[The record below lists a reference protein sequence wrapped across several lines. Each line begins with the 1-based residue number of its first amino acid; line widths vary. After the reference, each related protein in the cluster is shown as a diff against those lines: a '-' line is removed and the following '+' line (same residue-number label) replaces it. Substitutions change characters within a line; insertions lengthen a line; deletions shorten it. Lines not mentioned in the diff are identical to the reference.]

1 MKPKIIS
8 YDLDALQAIRTGV
21 EAVYKVAKAAYGP
34 LSGNVLLQ
42 RNWGAPTISHDG
54 VTNVREVFL
63 KNAISDM
70 AAQVIK
76 QAAEKSNQTVGDG
89 TSAVSILASEIYF
102 EAIKRTA
109 HGDNPLQVSKQITK
123 EAELIAKAVMEQ
135 AEPLTDDLME
145 HVATISAGDEAIGQ
159 MIADTLKKV
168 GTDGGVLVEKY
179 PGYGIYNDIVEGFY
193 FQRGF
198 TYVNLINNYAQLKAE
213 YHNIAIFVTDKRLST
228 VAEIAPILDK
238 IAGNKITELVIIGEV
253 IDDAAAVL
261 AVNKTQGKITTTVIG
276 VPMIA
281 GSQTLFLEDIA
292 VMIGAQVMQQ
302 GASSQDFKLEML
314 GQADK
319 IVSTEHSTTII
330 GGRGDEEEVRNRI
343 AELKLQLKQQTHHIS
358 IDAIKQRLSK
368 LTGKVA
374 VIKVGGVID
383 TETEETKLRVDDA
396 VNALQ
401 AAMRE
406 GVVPGGGVTLLR
418 LSQREDI
425 DLLRKPL
432 SRLFY
437 HLLSSADE
445 NAEGRAAEVLASKG
459 KWKGFNLRHLEDGLV
474 NLLDAGVIDPAAVI
488 REVVSNAA
496 SVAAGLVSTSVAI
509 ANEPEEK
516 K

>member
-1 MKPKIIS
+1 MKPKIVS
-8 YDLDALQAIRTGV
+8 YDLDALQAIRNGV
-21 EAVYKVAKAAYGP
+21 ESVFKVAKAAYGP

-63 KNAISDM
+63 KDAVSDM
-70 AAQVIK
+70 AAQTIK

-89 TSAVSILASEIYF
+89 TSAVSILAAEIYF

-109 HGDNPLQVSKQITK
+109 HGNNPLQVSKQITT
-123 EAELIAKAVMEQ
+123 EATLVAEAVMKQ
-135 AEPLTDDLME
+135 SKPLTDDLMH
-145 HVATISAGDEAIGQ
+145 HVATISAGDEAIGA

-213 YHNIAIFVTDKRLST
+213 YHNIAIMVTDKRLST

-261 AVNKTQGKITTTVIG
+261 AVNKTQGKITTTVVG
-276 VPMIA
+276 VPTIA

-292 VMIGAQVMQQ
+292 VMIGAQVLQQ
-302 GASSQDFKLEML
+302 GANSQDFKLEML

-343 AELKLQLKQQTHHIS
+343 AELKLQLKDQTHHIS

-374 VIKVGGVID
+374 VIKVGGALE
-383 TETEETKLRVDDA
+383 TEVEETKLRVDDA
-396 VNALQ
+396 VAALQ
-401 AAMRE
+401 SAMKD
-406 GVVPGGGVTLLR
+406 GIVPGGGVTLLR
-418 LSQREDI
+418 LSELTGVDI
-425 DLLRKPL
+425 LKKPL
-432 SRLFY
+432 TRLFY

-445 NAEGRAAEVLASKG
+445 NAEGRAAEVLNSKD
-459 KWKGFNLRHLEDGLV
+459 KWSGFNLKNLEDGLV
-474 NLLDAGVIDPAAVI
+474 NLLDAGVVDPAKVI
-488 REVVSNAA
+488 EQVVVNAA
-496 SVAAGLVSTSVAI
+496 SVSAGLVSTSVAI
-509 ANEPEEK
+509 ATEPEEK
-516 K
+516 